1 MKKLHALVR
10 YTRHVVKKGVVD
22 GVVDD
27 IVDVHVIDVE
37 VDVLRSKEM

>member
-10 YTRHVVKKGVVD
+10 YTRHVVKK

>member
-10 YTRHVVKKGVVD
+10 YTRHVVKKGVV
-22 GVVDD
+22 VDD

-37 VDVLRSKEM
+37 VDVLMSKEM